1 MFSEFLLPVQTGP
14 EKCFLLHI
22 QPLSPYP
29 EVFNLL
35 LTPCL
40 FLIWL
45 FLFLSLFL
53 ILFLIS
59 RTNHVSS
66 SLSFS
71 FFLFFFAQSLTYLG
85 LFILEL
91 SFSFDTLLL
100 PFHVLFYPNLS
111 CCVLPNV
118 IFWYPC
124 LSCHILPPTKSCS
137 SLHFPFSFLFFL
149 STFI

>member
-1 MFSEFLLPVQTGP
+1 MGKSQSAVHIPKSVDSTCPKTLTFFLDLPHVFMFSEFLLPVQTGP

-35 LTPCL
+35 LTPCH

-45 FLFLSLFL
+45 FLSLSLFL

-59 RTNHVSS
+59 RTNRVSS

-71 FFLFFFAQSLTYLG
+71 FFFCTIVNPSWIIYFGIIFLFRHSLTSLPCP
-85 LFILEL
+85 IL
-91 SFSFDTLLL
+91 S
-100 PFHVLFYPNLS
+100 
-111 CCVLPNV
+111 
-118 IFWYPC
+118 
-124 LSCHILPPTKSCS
+124 
-137 SLHFPFSFLFFL
+137 
-149 STFI
+149 